1 MLPSG
6 VNLEGLVV
14 MPSDVSLED
23 LSVCLPPGVS
33 LGDFVRQCL
42 PPGVSLGDL

>member
-14 MPSDVSLED
+14 MPSGVSLED
-23 LSVCLPPGVS
+23 LLVCLLTLV
-33 LGDFVRQCL
+33 
-42 PPGVSLGDL
+42 

>member
-6 VNLEGLVV
+6 VNLEGLAVV
-14 MPSDVSLED
+14 PSDVSLED
-23 LSVCLPPGVS
+23 LGVCLPPGVS
-33 LGDFVRQCL
+33 LGDFAGQCL